1 MQNFERDTDTDR
13 TVFRENLNMTRLDI
27 DYDNNIY

>member
-1 MQNFERDTDTDR
+1 MQNFERVTDTDR
-13 TVFRENLNMTRLDI
+13 TVFRENLNMTRLDV

>member
-13 TVFRENLNMTRLDI
+13 TVFRKNLNMTRLDV